1 MRLEG
6 GRQLLLGL
14 DIIRTTGVVQG
25 AGGGN
30 GVVDG
35 EKGKTSAEG
44 GYKLLQ
50 RQRTDAISAIY
61 NQGR

>member
-1 MRLEG
+1 MRFEG

-14 DIIRTTGVVQG
+14 DIIRTTCIVQSTR
-25 AGGGN
+25 GGN
-30 GVVDG
+30 GIVDG

-50 RQRTDAISAIY
+50 RQSTDAIGAIY